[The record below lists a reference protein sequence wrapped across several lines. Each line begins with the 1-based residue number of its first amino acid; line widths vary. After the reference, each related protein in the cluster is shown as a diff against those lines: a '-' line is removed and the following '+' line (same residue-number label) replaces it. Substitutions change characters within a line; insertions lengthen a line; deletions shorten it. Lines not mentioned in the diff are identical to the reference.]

1 MASSADRP
9 AHGFRPPALGPGA
22 VYFPAAAHLFRE
34 HPSLIRAIEVEPQPL
49 WVKPRERPPHGSA
62 LQLATLQ
69 ALRQPFLIHGIGAPL
84 GGLNGED
91 PYQLPEFNWWAKLLD
106 VRWTSEHL
114 SLLDLDHDGEA
125 RNAGFLLPPLQ
136 SDEYVRLAAANIRK
150 RAADTGLPVAF
161 ETGVNY
167 FAPRGG
173 ELPDGTFWAQVAG
186 AADCGI
192 LLDLTNLWV
201 NAQNGRARIGDVLAA
216 LPLDRV
222 WEVHVAGAE
231 FRDGFWLDAH
241 SGEIVPE
248 VCDIARDIIP
258 HLPNLAAVIFEAAPD
273 RIKVLGDLGFMHQVE
288 IVNGLWEARR
298 LGEAVRNPRIEP
310 HRRAVTHDART
321 WEAALAE
328 ALIDRQRPPEPL
340 TREEDLR
347 SLALYATLIAA
358 FRRGVIADLLENTTR
373 LILIGLGEV
382 QTALWLDRYMSDV
395 PPSFFASEE
404 ARNFAE
410 WAQAQPPDIPGFR
423 DILAFETAMVEA
435 IAEGH
440 SVDVPLSVDIETL
453 VASIQ
458 KGVIPDTRAMA
469 RPTRLE
475 ITMGA
480 QPRVTEIAA

>member
-9 AHGFRPPALGPGA
+9 ANGFRPPALGPGA
-22 VYFPAAAHLFRE
+22 VYFPAAAHLFRD
-34 HPSLIRAIEVEPQPL
+34 HASLIRAVEVEPQPL

-91 PYQLPEFNWWAKLLD
+91 PYQLPEFNWWTKVLD
-106 VRWTSEHL
+106 VQWTSEHL
-114 SLLDLDHDGEA
+114 SLLNLDHDGEA

-136 SDEYVRLAAANIRK
+136 SDEYVRLAVANIRK
-150 RAADTGLPVAF
+150 RVADTGLPVAF

-167 FAPRGG
+167 FTPHGG
-173 ELPDGTFWAQVAG
+173 ELPDGIFWAQIAE

-201 NAQNGRARIGDVLAA
+201 NARNGRARVEDVLAE
-216 LPLDRV
+216 LPLDCV

-241 SGEIVPE
+241 SGEIVPD

-273 RIKVLGDLGFMHQVE
+273 RIQALGDLGFMHQVE
-288 IVNGLWEARR
+288 IANGLWEERR
-298 LGEAVRNPRIEP
+298 LGEAVRKAVVEP
-310 HRRAVTHDART
+310 HRHAVTHDART
-321 WEAALAE
+321 WESALAG
-328 ALIDRQRPPEPL
+328 ALIDRERPPEPL
-340 TREEDLR
+340 TREEDER

-373 LILIGLGEV
+373 LMLIGMGER
-382 QTALWLDRYMSDV
+382 QAAALLDQFMTDV
-395 PPSFFASEE
+395 PPSFFASDE

-410 WAQAQPPDIPGFR
+410 WAQAGDPGVPGFR
-423 DILAFETAMVEA
+423 DMLAFEAAMVEA

-440 SVDVPLSVDIETL
+440 SVDVPLSVDIEAL
-453 VASIQ
+453 VAAIR
-458 KGVIPDTRAMA
+458 KGVIPDVRAMA

-480 QPRVTEIAA
+480 QPRVIEIAA